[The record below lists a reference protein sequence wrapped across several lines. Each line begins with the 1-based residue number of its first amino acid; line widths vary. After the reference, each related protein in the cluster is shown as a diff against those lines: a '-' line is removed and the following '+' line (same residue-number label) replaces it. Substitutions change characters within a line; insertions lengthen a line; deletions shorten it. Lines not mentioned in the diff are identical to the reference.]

1 MTFSPRTSINKTMTQ
16 ELDFLEK
23 QKQKVFTVL
32 TNQSITITEY
42 LQDKINKSENTEELR
57 NLLQEQLEKKNQEPV
72 IIKPADDT
80 TNKSSVQILDSYEEF
95 IKKREMSDFVKHY
108 THRFDAIAKMLKSR
122 DIKNLTAIRRILDL
136 KDKEQVGT
144 IAMVFDVGET
154 KNGHFVFTLEDKTG
168 IIKGIVMKDKK
179 ELIDVAKNI
188 LCDEVIAVTGT
199 AGKDVIFIDDIILP
213 DIPMGKELKCSP
225 VEEYAVFTGDLEFGA
240 KSFYS
245 KEFDRFLEWI
255 CGTNVPAQHKEMVS
269 KIKYL
274 IIPGDTIYGVGI
286 YPGQEHELVYP
297 SAKEQYEELT
307 KYLSKIPKHIQII
320 ICPGNHDALRLA
332 EPQPPFDRKYAASLM
347 DMPNVTLVSSPGTVN
362 IGKTNSFEGFNVLF
376 YHGFS
381 MPQVADKVPEIRAAG
396 GLNNPENV
404 LRYYLQ
410 RRHFA
415 PMHGL
420 TQFVPDIRYDPLTIV
435 KVPDFLVTGHIHK
448 ISVSNYRG
456 VTMMNTSA
464 WTAPTEYQ
472 SRFGLKPDNCRAII
486 VNLKNREFQVLN
498 FMAEREKKA
507 KAEKEAKEAKAEEVK
522 EKEESN

>member
-1 MTFSPRTSINKTMTQ
+1 MTQ

-32 TNQSITITEY
+32 TNQSIKITES
-42 LQDKINKSENTEELR
+42 LQHEINVCENTEELR
-57 NLLQEQLEKKNQEPV
+57 DLLQKQLENKKQEP
-72 IIKPADDT
+72 ITIKPTDETAK
-80 TNKSSVQILDSYEEF
+80 KSSVEIVESYAEF
-95 IKKREMSDFVKHY
+95 VKKREMSDFVKHY
-108 THRFDAIAKMLKSR
+108 THRFDALARILKNR

-136 KDKEQVGT
+136 KEKEQVGT

-168 IIKGIVMKDKK
+168 IIKAIVMKDKK

-213 DIPMGKELKCSP
+213 DIPMTKELKTSKE
-225 VEEYAVFTGDLEFGA
+225 EEYAVFTGDLEFGA
-240 KSFYS
+240 KSFYE
-245 KEFDRFLEWI
+245 KEFAQFIDWLN
-255 CGTNVPAQHKEMVS
+255 GKNVPAQHKDIIP

-286 YPGQEHELVYP
+286 YPGQEHQLVYP
-297 SAKEQYEELT
+297 SAKEQYKELA
-307 KYLSKIPKHIQII
+307 KNLEKIPKHIQIVM
-320 ICPGNHDALRLA
+320 CPGNHDALRLA
-332 EPQPPFDRKYAASLM
+332 EPQPPFDRKYAEDLLNL
-347 DMPNVTLVSSPGTVN
+347 PNVTVVSSPGVVT
-362 IGKTNSFEGFNVLF
+362 IGRTKDFEGFAVLF

-381 MPQVADKVPEIRAAG
+381 MPQVADKVPELRVAG
-396 GLNNPENV
+396 GLNAPENV

-420 TQFVPDIRYDPLTIV
+420 TQFVPDTRYDPLTIT

-448 ISVSNYRG
+448 VSVSNYKG

-472 SRFGLKPDNCRAII
+472 QRFGLKPNNCRAIV
-486 VNLKNREFQVLN
+486 VNLKNREFQILN
-498 FMAEREKKA
+498 FLDSK
-507 KAEKEAKEAKAEEVK
+507 KEAEDNEV
-522 EKEESN
+522 